1 MSYYSVYVVDRITKA
16 EVCIGNLLTRNE
28 ASTLLRT
35 FEKYD
40 VDAYIVEYYYKKGKV
55 VEI

>member
-1 MSYYSVYVVDRITKA
+1 MTYFSVYVVDRLTKA

-28 ASTLLRT
+28 ASNLVRV

-40 VDAYIVEYYYKKGKV
+40 VDAYLVEYYYKKGKV
-55 VEI
+55 IEV